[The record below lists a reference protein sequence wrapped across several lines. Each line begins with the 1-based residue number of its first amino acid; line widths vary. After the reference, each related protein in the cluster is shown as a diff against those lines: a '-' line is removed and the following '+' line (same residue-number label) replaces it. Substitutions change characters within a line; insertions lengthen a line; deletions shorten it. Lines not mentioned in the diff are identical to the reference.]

1 MARYDLSPRPYWSKA
16 FAEPQMRF
24 HEDVRNCVAFIGQG
38 SEDDWRALG
47 TCFFISYKECR
58 YVVTA
63 RHVAEPIGD
72 DPFVIRINHH
82 NGTDS
87 IGLELD
93 LIAPTTHKSFRW
105 HVHADNTVDIAVMP
119 ANIAIKGMGGVTMTI
134 PEEMFATPENLTRA
148 HIGVGD
154 VCYAVGLFRLMTGRT
169 RNLPF
174 VHTGHIG
181 LMAGEEKIPVRNW
194 RRGPSEPATLYV
206 DGYLCELTSLEGLS
220 GSPVFVRPSMDIT
233 GMPLPDV
240 PSVRVAYTE
249 IMLLGVWQSAWE
261 GEPDE
266 NVIAKGA
273 GLKVPVGVGSVA
285 PVQRLIEILEQ
296 PSMVE
301 HREDFLERKRQAK
314 ASKPDGDATA

>member
-1 MARYDLSPRPYWSKA
+1 M
-16 FAEPQMRF
+16 
-24 HEDVRNCVAFIGQG
+24 
-38 SEDDWRALG
+38 
-47 TCFFISYKECR
+47 
-58 YVVTA
+58 
-63 RHVAEPIGD
+63 
-72 DPFVIRINHH
+72 IRINHQ
-82 NGTDS
+82 NGKDS

-93 LIAPTTHKSFRW
+93 LVNPRTHKAFRW
-105 HVHADNTVDIAVMP
+105 HVHNDETVDIAVMP
-119 ANIAIKGMGGVTMTI
+119 ANLPIKSMGGDTMTI
-134 PEEMFATPENLTRA
+134 PEEMFATEDNLQDV

-220 GSPVFVRPSMDIT
+220 GSPVFVRPSLDIT
-233 GMPLPDV
+233 GMPLPGN
-240 PSVRVAYTE
+240 PGVRVAYTE
-249 IMLLGVWQSAWE
+249 VMLLGVWQSAWE

-266 NVIAKGA
+266 IVVARGA

-296 PSMVE
+296 PSAVE
-301 HREDFLERKRQAK
+301 HRDRAGAE
-314 ASKPDGDATA
+314 